1 MISGQDNKLIMPV
14 GTFSGRVFPDGPGRM
29 RALSASILK
38 KRAVPQRAGCAG
50 PRRPAAPWGH
60 AFNDAGRKGNAPQS
74 CGRAHIRPDMTGTSS
89 RQGQRRDSS
98 VPASAF
104 SLRAGFCAAPGD
116 KVGSG
121 ESALAAQRHVLYGR
135 PAAKR
140 SKPQFCL
147 PTLPRSVASRP
158 SSAPADRRRRTSAS
172 AFLRHVLIFVR
183 PALPF
188 CLLPALLCL
197 FRPLRLRSSFL
208 RLLTPPGRPPR
219 QCFPGVAPV
228 LRIAAFPAGIPFFPP
243 PSAASLLFRAS
254 GASAVRIASFS
265 GTLFLPCH
273 APSSGIFAALP
284 AAGDQR
290 MGLFC
295 FFLEKKFWRP
305 YLFFKLC
312 EKTAPCTPSQNQ
324 PAIMAY
330 LFPISIAVDG
340 TYHFFLSPNHA
351 S

>member
-1 MISGQDNKLIMPV
+1 M
-14 GTFSGRVFPDGPGRM
+14 
-29 RALSASILK
+29 
-38 KRAVPQRAGCAG
+38 
-50 PRRPAAPWGH
+50 
-60 AFNDAGRKGNAPQS
+60 
-74 CGRAHIRPDMTGTSS
+74 
-89 RQGQRRDSS
+89 
-98 VPASAF
+98 PASAF
-104 SLRAGFCAAPGD
+104 SLRAGFCDAPGD
-116 KVGSG
+116 KVGPG

-140 SKPQFCL
+140 PKHRSCL
-147 PTLPRSVASRP
+147 PLLPRSAASKP

-208 RLLTPPGRPPR
+208 RLLTPPWRPPH
-219 QCFPGVAPV
+219 QCSPGVAPV
-228 LRIAAFPAGIPFFPP
+228 LRIAAFPAGIPFFPS
-243 PSAASLLFRAS
+243 PSAASLLFGAC

-265 GTLFLPCH
+265 GTLSLPRH

-284 AAGDQR
+284 AAWDQR

-295 FFLEKKFWRP
+295 FFLEKKSWRS

-312 EKTAPCTPSQNQ
+312 EKNGTMHAVTESTCHNDLS
-324 PAIMAY
+324 
-330 LFPISIAVDG
+330 FPYIHAVDG
-340 TYHFFLSPNHA
+340 TYHFFISPNHV